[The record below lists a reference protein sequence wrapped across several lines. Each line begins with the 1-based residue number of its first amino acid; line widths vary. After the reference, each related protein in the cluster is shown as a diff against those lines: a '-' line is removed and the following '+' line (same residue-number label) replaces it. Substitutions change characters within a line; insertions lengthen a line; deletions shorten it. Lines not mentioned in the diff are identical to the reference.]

1 MTKATNNEPPG
12 GDLWQ
17 MRGSVKKVRIRLYL
31 LRMSRFQVSHQPDN
45 NPLQRI
51 VDGWR
56 GFCLFCRCTIAH
68 SQRQLITKP
77 HQMASYLDDHE
88 RTHMCGEL
96 RESHV
101 GDDVTL
107 FGWVDGL
114 RDLGGMI
121 FVDLRDR
128 TGLVQVRFDPEA
140 EEAHE
145 ASDDLR
151 NEWCIAIRG
160 EVESRGE
167 NVNEEIPTGAIEVA
181 GQDLHVFSTSE
192 TPPFPIRDDID
203 ANERLR
209 LEHRYLDLRRPRM
222 KEAMLARSEINHAA
236 RTFLHEAGFVE
247 VETPYLTRSTPE
259 GARDYLVP
267 SRLDPGNF
275 YALPQSPQLFKQLLM
290 VSGFD
295 RYYQIVRCFRDED
308 LRADRQPEFTQIDI
322 EMSFATPEKV
332 IAACEGLTT
341 SIFEGTADVDLE
353 PPFERISYDD
363 AMLRYGVDDPDL
375 RFGLEI
381 TDVSDEVADSEFRVF
396 SGTVEDGGCV
406 RGLAV
411 PDGSE
416 YFSRSDVDD
425 LEEFVGIYG
434 AKGLAWTKIDDGGWD
449 GGIARF
455 FDDAEATA
463 VNDAMGAEPGDL
475 LLFVADD
482 EDVVCASL
490 GHLREELAERLDMI
504 DEDDWALCW
513 VTDFPLVEYDDE
525 EERYVAMHH
534 PFTSPRPEDVD
545 LLEEDS
551 LEVRAQAYDLV
562 LNGHEIAGG
571 SIRIHREDLQWRIFD
586 LLEISEKEAEEKFGF
601 LLEAFKYGP
610 PPHGGIAFGM
620 DRLVMLLAGMER
632 IRDVI
637 AFPKTQRAAD
647 LMCNTPSRVDSKQ
660 LEELELS
667 IDDT

>member
-1 MTKATNNEPPG
+1 ME
-12 GDLWQ
+12 
-17 MRGSVKKVRIRLYL
+17 
-31 LRMSRFQVSHQPDN
+31 
-45 NPLQRI
+45 
-51 VDGWR
+51 
-56 GFCLFCRCTIAH
+56 
-68 SQRQLITKP
+68 
-77 HQMASYLDDHE
+77 SYLDEHE

-96 RESHV
+96 RESHI

-114 RDLGGMI
+114 RDLGGMV

-128 TGLVQVRFDPEA
+128 SGLVQVRFDPEA

-145 ASDDLR
+145 KADNLR

-160 EVESRGE
+160 AVESRGD
-167 NVNEEIPTGAIEVA
+167 NVNEEIPTGAVEIA
-181 GQDLHVFSTSE
+181 AHDLHVFSEAE
-192 TPPFPIRDDID
+192 TPPFPIRDEVD

-209 LEHRYLDLRRPRM
+209 LKHRYLDLRRQPLQ
-222 KEAMLARSEINHAA
+222 EALETRSEVNQTA
-236 RTFLHEAGFVE
+236 RGYLHDEGFIE

-267 SRLDPGNF
+267 SRLDAGQF

-295 RYYQIVRCFRDED
+295 KYYQIVRCFRDED

-322 EMSFATPEKV
+322 ELSFATTEKV
-332 IAACEGLTT
+332 IDTCEGLVT
-341 SIFEGTADVDLE
+341 SIFETAADIDLE
-353 PPFERISYDD
+353 PPFQRITYDE

-381 TDVSDEVADSEFRVF
+381 TDVSNEVADSEFRVF
-396 SGTVEDGGCV
+396 SGTVDDGGCV
-406 RGLAV
+406 RGLCV
-411 PDGSE
+411 PEGAE
-416 YFSRSDVDD
+416 HFSRSDIDD

-434 AKGLAWTKIDDGGWD
+434 AKGLAWSKVEDDGWS

-455 FDDAEATA
+455 FDDEETA
-463 VNDAMGAEPGDL
+463 AINDAMGAESGDL

-490 GHLREELAERLDMI
+490 GHLREELADRLDLI
-504 DEDDWALCW
+504 DEGDHEICW
-513 VTDFPLVEYDDE
+513 ITEMPLFEWDDDE
-525 EERYVAMHH
+525 ERYLAVHH
-534 PFTSPRPEDVD
+534 PFTSPRPEDLD
-545 LLEEDS
+545 TLEENP
-551 LEVRAQAYDLV
+551 LEARAQAYDLV
-562 LNGHEIAGG
+562 WNGHEIGGG
-571 SIRIHREDLQWRIFD
+571 SIRIHREDLQWTIFD
-586 LLEISEKEAEEKFGF
+586 LLDISEEEAQEKFGF

-610 PPHGGIAFGM
+610 PPHGGIAFGI
-620 DRLVMLLAGMER
+620 DRLVMLLTGTER

-647 LMCNTPSRVDSKQ
+647 LMCDAPSDVDEDQ
-660 LEELELS
+660 LEELHLS
-667 IDDT
+667 IRDDE